1 MLQKWVMDALFKFPK
16 LHEDVVGIISIT
28 KSIEIN
34 GLERKSG
41 GPLQQ
46 SGLSQKYIP
55 RQIMFM
61 PRNKC

>member
-16 LHEDVVGIISIT
+16 LLEDVVGIISTT
-28 KSIEIN
+28 KSIETD

-46 SGLSQKYIP
+46 SGLSQK
-55 RQIMFM
+55 
-61 PRNKC
+61 